1 MREEGCPQLM
11 SNSWGKLNLRNRGS
25 GQIDEKE
32 SLERERERDREG
44 ESGKSEV

>member
-1 MREEGCPQLM
+1 M

-32 SLERERERDREG
+32 SLDERERERDGEG